1 VSVQKD
7 VESNE
12 SLVRSVR
19 GAGSRPD
26 QGVTMW
32 TDENRPKYNRD
43 HLRYPSDLT
52 DDEWVVIEPLIPP
65 ARRGGRR
72 RTTDMRA
79 VMNGVM
85 YILSTGCQWRYMP
98 ADLPPYST
106 VFGYMSLWKRNGTL
120 DRMHQALYLL
130 CREKEGKEPEPTA
143 CVIDSQSVKS
153 AEKGGDSIDP
163 HGYDAGKLI
172 KGKKRH
178 ILVDSMGLL
187 IIAMVTSA
195 GVQDRDGGLLLM
207 ATLFGMFPMLETM
220 FADSGYSGPIFQT
233 GLKNI
238 LPQLKVE
245 IIRRSDKAKGFAVL
259 PKRWI
264 VERTIAWL
272 NRCRRLAKDW
282 ENLNCNGLAFLKL
295 ASIRLMLRKLCNA

>member
-1 VSVQKD
+1 
-7 VESNE
+7 
-12 SLVRSVR
+12 
-19 GAGSRPD
+19 
-26 QGVTMW
+26 MW
-32 TDENRPKYNRD
+32 TAENRPKYNRD

-52 DDEWVVIEPLIPP
+52 NDEWAVIEPLIPP
-65 ARRGGRR
+65 ARRGGRGR
-72 RTTDMRA
+72 STDMRA

-106 VFGYMSLWKRNGTL
+106 VFGYMSLWRRNRTL
-120 DRMHQALYLL
+120 DKIHYALFLL
-130 CREKEGKEPEPTA
+130 CREKEDKKEEPTA

-163 HGYDAGKLI
+163 PGFDGGKLI

-178 ILVDSMGLL
+178 ILVDSTGLL
-187 IIAMVTSA
+187 LVAIVTSA
-195 GVQDRDGGLLLM
+195 DVQDRDGGLLLLV
-207 ATLFGMFPMLETM
+207 TLCGMFPMLKKM
-220 FADSGYSGPIFQT
+220 FADSAYGGPIFQS
-233 GLKNI
+233 GLNNI
-238 LPQLKVE
+238 LPQLNVE
-245 IIRRSDKAKGFAVL
+245 IIRRSDKVKGFVPL